1 MDGLSF
7 KEYTEYE
14 IILNKLHLDVNIK
27 KEVAS
32 YLFNQNVDKI
42 IDNYNQAKGGMSC
55 MENRLAKF
63 GKTEEFNRQFQV
75 NIDMGVFQKLA
86 KKEMDT

>member
-1 MDGLSF
+1 
-7 KEYTEYE
+7 
-14 IILNKLHLDVNIK
+14 
-27 KEVAS
+27 
-32 YLFNQNVDKI
+32 
-42 IDNYNQAKGGMSC
+42 

-86 KKEMDT
+86 KKEMDTLETHELHYHGGGVQEWSIRQNTPQDKHEQAV